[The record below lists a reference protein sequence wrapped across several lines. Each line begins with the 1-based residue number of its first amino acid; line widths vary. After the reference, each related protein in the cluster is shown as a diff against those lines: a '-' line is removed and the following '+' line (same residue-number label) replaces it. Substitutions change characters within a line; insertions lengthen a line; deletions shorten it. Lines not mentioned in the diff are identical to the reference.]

1 MAGDGGP
8 GPGQELS
15 KRMREEEDDKL
26 NMNTPQSPVSQSGPS
41 TPDLGLDLDMCRVQ
55 GISCF

>member
-1 MAGDGGP
+1 MAGDGGMA

-26 NMNTPQSPVSQSGPS
+26 NMNTPLS
-41 TPDLGLDLDMCRVQ
+41 TPQYPVRQDPPPL
-55 GISCF
+55 

>member
-1 MAGDGGP
+1 ME

-26 NMNTPQSPVSQSGPS
+26 NMNTPQSPVSQDPPPLQSW
-41 TPDLGLDLDMCRVQ
+41 D
-55 GISCF
+55 